1 LFLFIFNRKAFVI
14 RDSLSK
20 SSREGPGL
28 YSSKEFNME
37 NKESGLPD
45 VILNKHNVILQNP
58 ITELE

>member
-1 LFLFIFNRKAFVI
+1 MG
-14 RDSLSK
+14 DSLSN

-28 YSSKEFNME
+28 YSSKGFNME

-58 ITELE
+58 ITELEW